1 MLLDNLK
8 QDLTNALKKG
18 ERERVET
25 LRFLI
30 AAINNAAI
38 TKYGREAQ
46 EKLTDS
52 DVLEV
57 VKKQVKTHRE
67 SIEAFQKGG
76 RTDLVTKEQAQ
87 LEILQ
92 TYLPAELS
100 DTELKQLLEP
110 VIASG
115 EKNFGL
121 LMKQAMSAVGE
132 KADGGR
138 VASLLRQMLLER

>member
-1 MLLDNLK
+1 MLLTTLK

-38 TKYGREAQ
+38 AKYGRDA
-46 EKLTDS
+46 EKKLIES

-57 VKKQVKTHRE
+57 LKKQVKTHKE

-76 RTDLVTKEQAQ
+76 RTDLVTKEQVQ

-110 VIASG
+110 VVASG

-121 LMKQAMSAVGE
+121 LMKQAMGVVGGR
-132 KADGGR
+132 ADGGR
-138 VASLLRQMLLER
+138 VAGILKQMISQ